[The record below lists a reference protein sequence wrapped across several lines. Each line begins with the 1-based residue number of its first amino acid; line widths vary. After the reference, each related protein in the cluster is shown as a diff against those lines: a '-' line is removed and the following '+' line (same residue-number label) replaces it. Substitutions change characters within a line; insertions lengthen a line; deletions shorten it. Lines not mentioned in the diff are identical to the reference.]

1 MEIPLLHAIHFRR
14 GIHTVGVYFRS
25 LKANQQLAYI
35 HRQFVV
41 HFIDCNEFMSSQQQ
55 HLVFL
60 FLIRAMFLFI
70 FFCVLRATGETQK
83 KVVRVKIDSTVWNWR
98 CFVSTCAPRFHSC
111 LITLHF
117 YWNISLC
124 CVFYHAQLRS
134 EYIERLWPIKTVKI
148 LNQP

>member
-70 FFCVLRATGETQK
+70 FFFFVYSERQERHK
-83 KVVRVKIDSTVWNWR
+83 KKS
-98 CFVSTCAPRFHSC
+98 
-111 LITLHF
+111 
-117 YWNISLC
+117 
-124 CVFYHAQLRS
+124 RS
-134 EYIERLWPIKTVKI
+134 RQ
-148 LNQP
+148 N

>member
-83 KVVRVKIDSTVWNWR
+83 KS
-98 CFVSTCAPRFHSC
+98 
-111 LITLHF
+111 
-117 YWNISLC
+117 
-124 CVFYHAQLRS
+124 RS
-134 EYIERLWPIKTVKI
+134 RQ
-148 LNQP
+148 N